1 MMLFFIGQVFPYLAA
16 GVFIVGMIWR
26 VGTWLR
32 VPVPFQLTLSP
43 APVTTSGRI
52 WTVGRELLL
61 FSSLW
66 RGDRGLWLWAWLM
79 HVTLAMAI
87 VGHIVGISS
96 LGLQFTAMGVTAT
109 QSKALSALMG
119 TGTGLVLFAA
129 LFVLLYRRTAI
140 PEVKRL
146 SDPAEYFDLLL
157 ILAIVISG
165 LHMRVTSLEVDLVAI
180 RTYMGGILSLQPTA
194 IPHEWIFVSHF
205 FLVNV
210 LLIYIPFSK
219 LVHLAGSFVNR
230 TMLVA
235 APPVYPTPH
244 TSSVSNNSSNVRLWE
259 GGNSQ

>member
-1 MMLFFIGQVFPYLAA
+1 MLFFIGQVFPYLAA

-32 VPVPFQLTLSP
+32 VPVPFTLTLSP

-165 LHMRVTSLEVDLVAI
+165 LHMRVTSLDVDLVAI
-180 RTYMGGILSLQPTA
+180 RTYMGGILSLQPTD

-244 TSSVSNNSSNVRLWE
+244 TSSVNNNSSNVRLWE

>member
-1 MMLFFIGQVFPYLAA
+1 MLFFIGQIFPYLAA
-16 GVFIVGMIWR
+16 GIFIVGMIWR

-43 APVTTSGRI
+43 APITMSGRI
-52 WTVGRELLL
+52 WTVGKELLL

-79 HVTLAMAI
+79 HVTLAMVI
-87 VGHIVGISS
+87 VGHIVGISQI
-96 LGLQFTAMGVTAT
+96 GLQFTAMGFTAS
-109 QSKALSALMG
+109 QSLALSAFMG
-119 TGTGLVLFAA
+119 TSTGIVMLAA
-129 LFVLLYRRTAI
+129 LCVLLYRRTAV

-146 SDPAEYFDLLL
+146 SDPADYFDLLL
-157 ILAIVISG
+157 ILAIVVSG
-165 LHMRVTSLEVDLVAI
+165 MHMRTTSLDVDLMAI
-180 RTYMGGILSLQPTA
+180 RTYLGGIITFHPTP
-194 IPHEWIFVSHF
+194 IPKDWIFVSHF

-235 APPVYPTPH
+235 APPVYPSPH
-244 TSSVSNNSSNVRLWE
+244 TSSTTSTSSQVQLWK

>member
-1 MMLFFIGQVFPYLAA
+1 MLFFIGQVFPYLAA
-16 GVFIVGMIWR
+16 GVFIVAMIWR

-32 VPVPFQLTLSP
+32 VSVPFPLTLSP
-43 APVTTSGRI
+43 APVTTSERI
-52 WTVGRELLL
+52 WMVGRELLL

-66 RGDRGLWLWAWLM
+66 RGDRALWLWAWLM
-79 HVTLAMAI
+79 HATLAMVI

-96 LGLQFTAMGVTAT
+96 LGLQFMSMGVTAT
-109 QSKALSALMG
+109 QSKTLSAVMG
-119 TGTGLVLFAA
+119 TGTGIMLFTA
-129 LFVLLYRRTAI
+129 LIALLYRRTAI

-165 LHMRVTSLEVDLVAI
+165 LHMRATSLEVDVVAI
-180 RTYMGGILSLQPTA
+180 RAYMGGILSFQPIA

-205 FLVNV
+205 ILVNV

-230 TMLVA
+230 TMLAA
-235 APPVYPTPH
+235 APPVYPSPNK
-244 TSSVSNNSSNVRLWE
+244 SSLTNVSSTVRLWE
-259 GGNSQ
+259 GGSSQ

>member
-1 MMLFFIGQVFPYLAA
+1 MLFFIGQVFPYLAA

-26 VGTWLR
+26 VRKWLR
-32 VPVPFQLTLSP
+32 VTVPFPLTLSP
-43 APVTTSGRI
+43 APITTSGRI

-66 RGDRGLWLWAWLM
+66 RGDRTLWLWAWLM
-79 HVTLAMAI
+79 HASLAMVV

-96 LGLQFTAMGVTAT
+96 FGLQFMFMGITAT
-109 QSKALSALMG
+109 QSKILSAVMG
-119 TGTGLVLFAA
+119 TGTGIVLFTA
-129 LFVLLYRRTAI
+129 LVALLYRRTAI
-140 PEVKRL
+140 TEVKRL

-180 RTYMGGILSLQPTA
+180 RAYMGGIISLQPIA

-205 FLVNV
+205 ILVNV

-219 LVHLAGSFVNR
+219 LVHLVGAFVNR

-235 APPVYPTPH
+235 APPVYPSPNK
-244 TSSVSNNSSNVRLWE
+244 SSLTNVSSTVKLWKGGSS
-259 GGNSQ
+259 Q